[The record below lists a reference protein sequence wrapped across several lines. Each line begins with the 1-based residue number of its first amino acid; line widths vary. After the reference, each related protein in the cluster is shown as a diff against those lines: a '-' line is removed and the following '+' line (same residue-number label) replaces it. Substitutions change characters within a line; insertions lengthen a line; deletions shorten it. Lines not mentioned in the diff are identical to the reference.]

1 MVTTP
6 SLWLLGL
13 AAFASTLA
21 GGVLALRLRVR
32 IRLITGLS
40 AGAIVGVALFDLVPE
55 SFRIGAGSFKLQAV
69 MLAVGAGFAAY
80 MLFHRS
86 LEHLQ
91 GSQAGTH
98 LNAASLTLHSLLD
111 GLGMGLAFKVSPQV
125 GQAVAIAVLAH
136 DLCDGVNV
144 VTVALG
150 GRDGFD
156 RRSARRWLG
165 VNAMAPIAGIALS
178 TLVSVGP
185 ETLAPLSAVFAGVF
199 LYIGASE
206 LLPQSH
212 SGFPSLW
219 TSATT
224 GVGMMAIYGV
234 VRLST

>member
-1 MVTTP
+1 MNAAI
-6 SLWLLGL
+6 WLLGL
-13 AAFASTLA
+13 AAFASTLT
-21 GGVLALRLRVR
+21 GGVLALHLRSR

-40 AGAIVGVALFDLVPE
+40 AGAVVGVALFDLVPE
-55 SFRIGAGSFKLQAV
+55 SFKIGAGEFNIQAL
-69 MLAVGAGFAAY
+69 MLAVGVGFAGY
-80 MLFHRS
+80 MLFHRG
-86 LEHLQ
+86 LERLD
-91 GSQAGTH
+91 GSHAATH

-136 DLCDGVNV
+136 DLCDGINV

-150 GRDGFD
+150 GKAQFG
-156 RRSARRWLG
+156 RRAAKRWLG
-165 VNAMAPIAGIALS
+165 ANAIAPLAGVGLS
-178 TLVSVGP
+178 TLVSISP
-185 ETLAPLSAVFAGVF
+185 DTLAPLSAVFAGVF

-212 SGFPSLW
+212 NGFPSLW

>member
-1 MVTTP
+1 MNLAV
-6 SLWLLGL
+6 WLLGL
-13 AAFASTLA
+13 AAVGSTLA
-21 GGVLALRLRVR
+21 GGMLALRLHAR

-40 AGAIVGVALFDLVPE
+40 AGAVVGVALFDLVPE
-55 SFRIGAGSFKLQAV
+55 SFRIGEGTFKIEAV
-69 MLAVGAGFAAY
+69 MLSVGVGFAVY
-80 MLFHRS
+80 MLFHRG
-86 LEHLQ
+86 LERLDGLH
-91 GSQAGTH
+91 AGTH
-98 LNAASLTLHSLLD
+98 LNAASLTVHSMLD
-111 GLGMGLAFKVSPQV
+111 GLGIGLAFKVSPQV

-150 GRDGFD
+150 GKDAFHRV
-156 RRSARRWLG
+156 AAKRWLG
-165 VNAMAPIAGIALS
+165 VNAFAPLVGIALS
-178 TLVSVGP
+178 TLIPISP
-185 ETLAPLSAVFAGVF
+185 EALAPLSAMFAGVF

-206 LLPQSH
+206 LLPKSH

>member
-1 MVTTP
+1 MNAGV
-6 SLWLLGL
+6 WVLGI
-13 AAFASTLA
+13 AAFAATVC
-21 GGVLALRLRVR
+21 GGALALRLHSR

-40 AGAIVGVALFDLVPE
+40 AGAVVGVALFDLVPE
-55 SFRIGAGSFKLQAV
+55 SFRIGAGALQLQTV
-69 MLAVGAGFAAY
+69 MLAVGVGFVGY
-80 MLFHRS
+80 MLFHRG
-86 LEHLQ
+86 LERLQ
-91 GSQAGTH
+91 GGRAGAH

-111 GLGMGLAFKVSPQV
+111 GLGIGLAFKVSPQV

-136 DLCDGVNV
+136 DLCDGINV

-150 GRDGFD
+150 GGERFD
-156 RRSARRWLG
+156 RKAAKLWLG
-165 VNAMAPIAGIALS
+165 INASAPIVGIGLS
-178 TLVSVGP
+178 TLVGVGP
-185 ETLAPLSAVFAGVF
+185 ATLAPLAAVFAGVF

-206 LLPQSH
+206 LLPESH